1 MGSRPS
7 STEVSEHEM
16 HAGPP
21 ACLVCALRGGKKS
34 RIGSFFSILYLL
46 STFFFSFLFSNV
58 DKPCVLSFFRPG
70 PSQEGAI
77 STYERKVK
85 DKSKKYTILER
96 DYGGGGAAAAAASAG
111 GGGKKGSAK
120 GKAKA
125 KAIPKSKLKPKVQD
139 FVNLIADISM
149 MEEQMTKLGYDVSL
163 ITQRSR

>member
-1 MGSRPS
+1 M
-7 STEVSEHEM
+7 
-16 HAGPP
+16 
-21 ACLVCALRGGKKS
+21 
-34 RIGSFFSILYLL
+34 
-46 STFFFSFLFSNV
+46 
-58 DKPCVLSFFRPG
+58 LSFFRPG

-96 DYGGGGAAAAAASAG
+96 DYGGGGGAASAG

-125 KAIPKSKLKPKVQD
+125 QAIPKSKLKPKVQD

-163 ITQRSR
+163 ITQRSRCDFPRFETCSRRRCLNVDVDVDVHCYAIQRRSI